1 MATQTNLDLGF
12 PLRLFSVGCE
22 PKPKK
27 SINYHSKT
35 EFLEDVENAV
45 GKEVWD
51 NIRDSPLGVIVRF
64 VDNKFTWSS
73 KVVEYLLAKQL
84 VCKKKHE
91 IWCLFGDKP
100 ARFSLSEF
108 EDITALNC
116 APFPEDSD
124 VVEETKLHKE
134 LWKKMKI
141 KGKNPCKNDLKRVC
155 ENVATWPPED
165 KTRFAYLSIVSV
177 IIGYDDKKGLILK

>member
-1 MATQTNLDLGF
+1 M
-12 PLRLFSVGCE
+12 FSVGCE

-165 KTRFAYLSIVSV
+165 KTRFAYLSIISV